1 MNKQEYLLTVL
12 SEECSEIIKD
22 VCKAQRFGL
31 NDVNPT
37 TNKTNKESIQ
47 AEVND
52 LIGTMMLLQEEGIL
66 DEDFV
71 SRNLSLKKVEKI
83 KKWMKYSEEQGCLQ
97 L

>member
-22 VCKAQRFGL
+22 VAKAQRFGL

-37 TNKTNKESIQ
+37 TGKTNKEAIQ

-52 LIGTMMLLQEEGIL
+52 AFGTLFLLSEAGFLDTDFISEEL
-66 DEDFV
+66 A
-71 SRNLSLKKVEKI
+71 LKKAEKV
-83 KKWMKYSEEQGCLQ
+83 KKWMKYSEEQGCLR